1 MKMERKTLLM
11 VAALGFLILASV
23 PSVIFHKALKK
34 YFGFLSSWNVA
45 VLKLDK
51 TGAVPKA
58 HNDRHA
64 TYEEPHCE
72 LRFVKFSIK
81 APKASSVKIAADF
94 NKWTPDEL
102 PLVKTGKTWKTVLT
116 LPSGEYKYLYKIDGE
131 FALDPLNQ
139 KTSTYNGRKVSLL
152 TVK

>member
-1 MKMERKTLLM
+1 MKLERKTLLM
-11 VAALGFLILASV
+11 LTALCFLLLASV

-34 YFGFLSSWNVA
+34 YFGFLYSWDVA

-51 TGAVPKA
+51 TGALPKTHDRTHARYEVP
-58 HNDRHA
+58 HA
-64 TYEEPHCE
+64 E

-81 APKASSVKIAADF
+81 MPKASSVKIAADF
-94 NKWTPDEL
+94 NKWNPNDL
-102 PLVKTGKTWKTVLT
+102 ALVKSGKTWNTVVT
-116 LPSGEYKYLYKIDGE
+116 LPSGEYKYLYKIDNE